1 MERYVLRAVVIVAL
15 LAAAATTL
23 RSQAP
28 TFDVASVRMNRS
40 GFPGGA
46 SGLRPGQFS
55 ARNETLRQ
63 LIRVAYRLETFRI
76 LGGPDWMDA
85 DRFDIQARAAMDVPR
100 DQMLLMLQS
109 LLTERFRLAAHKETR
124 DLPIYEL
131 VVNRRDGKTG
141 TRLRPAS
148 PGTCTD
154 RGQQPVGVPAGQLP
168 SCGVLLAGPDRMSG
182 RRVSLALLAT
192 QLSARVSRVVVDR
205 TGRAEMFDL
214 DLEWTP
220 DDAERAAVAAL
231 TPGGGPPPVDPDR
244 PGIFTA
250 LDEQLGL
257 KLEPARGPIEIL
269 VIAGAERPV
278 EN

>member
-1 MERYVLRAVVIVAL
+1 MERYVLRALAIVAL
-15 LAAAATTL
+15 LAPAATTL

-28 TFDVASVRMNRS
+28 TFDVASVRINRS

-46 SGLRPGQFS
+46 SGLRPAQFS
-55 ARNETLRQ
+55 AKNETLRQ
-63 LIRVAYRLETFRI
+63 LIRVAYGFETFRI
-76 LGGPDWMDA
+76 IGGPGWMDA
-85 DRFDIQARAAMDVPR
+85 DRFDIEARAATDVPR
-100 DQMLLMLQS
+100 DQLLLMLQS
-109 LLTERFRLAAHKETR
+109 LLTERFRLATHKETR
-124 DLPIYEL
+124 DVPIYEL

-148 PGTCTD
+148 PETCTD

-182 RRVSLALLAT
+182 RRVTLTLLAT

-205 TGRAEMFDL
+205 TGRVDMFDL

-220 DDAERAAVAAL
+220 DDAVRAAVAAL
-231 TPGGGPPPVDPDR
+231 TPEGKPAPVDPDR

-257 KLEPARGPIEIL
+257 KLESARGPVEVLLID
-269 VIAGAERPV
+269 GAQRPV